1 MVLWMLSHAPRL
13 RRFPYTLSKE
23 KIDHLQDH
31 LRFMPVCIGIANS
44 VCVRGGMR
52 GAVLIKLG
60 LNEREVSR

>member
-1 MVLWMLSHAPRL
+1 MVWMLSHASIL

-44 VCVRGGMR
+44 VCVRGKGGR
-52 GAVLIKLG
+52 GGCPNKIGSK
-60 LNEREVSR
+60 

>member
-1 MVLWMLSHAPRL
+1 MVWMLSHALTL

-44 VCVRGGMR
+44 VCVRGGGMR

>member
-1 MVLWMLSHAPRL
+1 MVWMLSHAPIL

-44 VCVRGGMR
+44 VCVRGVGDE
-52 GAVLIKLG
+52 GG
-60 LNEREVSR
+60 LS

>member
-1 MVLWMLSHAPRL
+1 MVWMLSPVFRL

-44 VCVRGGMR
+44 VCVRGGDE
-52 GAVLIKLG
+52 GG
-60 LNEREVSR
+60 LS